1 MSQSVLRNVRQQ
13 DRRES
18 VDEFSPASRLRTA
31 FREIPL
37 LSANVCCD
45 RLSANLNAL
54 RLLPSVFSI
63 SSLVLY
69 TITCLIRIKIG
80 YIVAQHS
87 LKGQYRLYNVRRVT
101 SASVEAYVAHCLP
114 CAAFQGLLSRRHDLR
129 SHGRRS
135 RGALLI
141 CELRIWRGSEPTN
154 YAVGVYLPELEYVL
168 KPMRISRTGLTS
180 ITPSRSVSNP

>member
-1 MSQSVLRNVRQQ
+1 MRPARWRLDAPDAFRSKSESSISGGANSMSQSVLRNVRQQ

-54 RLLPSVFSI
+54 RLLPSVFS
-63 SSLVLY
+63 SSFRVLY
-69 TITCLIRIKIG
+69 TITCLIRTKIG
-80 YIVAQHS
+80 CIVAQHS

-101 SASVEAYVAHCLP
+101 YASVEAYVAPLP
-114 CAAFQGLLSRRHDLR
+114 ALR
-129 SHGRRS
+129 GFPRS
-135 RGALLI
+135 PF
-141 CELRIWRGSEPTN
+141 SET
-154 YAVGVYLPELEYVL
+154 
-168 KPMRISRTGLTS
+168 
-180 ITPSRSVSNP
+180 